1 MGNRECHSCARS
13 FYLGLSNNIL
23 YNSTQGCGQTAVLSD
38 TLYSKSVLPIIT
50 VLRKETEQSGVRQ
63 SYSELWPST
72 PKAAHAHSGLQASL
86 GLV

>member
-38 TLYSKSVLPIIT
+38 TLYSKSVLLIIT
-50 VLRKETEQSGVRQ
+50 VLRKET
-63 SYSELWPST
+63 
-72 PKAAHAHSGLQASL
+72 
-86 GLV
+86 